1 MGSRRGIEI
10 IVHVLLETGGIA
22 SIHVK
27 LMHLLVVII
36 WVIGRRTALE
46 TLDPMSTEEQTI

>member
-10 IVHVLLETGGIA
+10 IVHVLLETGGIV

-27 LMHLLVVII
+27 LIHLLVVII

-46 TLDPMSTEEQTI
+46 TSDPLSTEEQTI